1 MSAKLLFLVI
11 IVIASYKEVTLHE
24 QYTVYVK
31 SDSGTVNTS
40 CWTEGVELP
49 CHKLELTLKQA
60 SQLNNKVTESAKHS
74 ELEVSSLHEAVDDRE
89 CPTWMYYSNDT
100 DQCMCGADHY
110 DTVKCNAT
118 LNETYILDC
127 HQMSFDDK
135 LQRVIAGLSFY
146 GCLNQA
152 QPGQIYHQ
160 VPANRSQIN
169 EVMCNHFSR
178 EGRLCGACKK
188 GYSPLVYSYQLHCK
202 QCSEVESK
210 GNWVKFMAVAF
221 IPLTVFYIFVVSFK
235 FNANSPQLHGF
246 VIYAQFVASP
256 ANIRVITSGWRYH
269 SVPLSLSKLLATSYG
284 IWNLDYLRTVYPDI
298 CLRITTLQALSLDY
312 IVAYYPLFLIMLTYV
327 AIKLH
332 SRECRIVVWIWKPI
346 KRCLLKLKDKD
357 NIKTSMI
364 DVFATFLLL
373 SYNKILSVNFDLVA
387 FTVPIDSSG
396 KNVGRYLYY
405 DASYEHFG
413 PDHLPYGILA
423 LLSLTIFN
431 VLPFLLLLFYPMKWF
446 QRCLNHIKLSHL
458 ALHKFV
464 DSFAVCYKDGTEP
477 KTRDYRYFAAL
488 FLFIRISSYAVYQA
502 TLTASFYGWNGLIL
516 AGFTI
521 LLMITQPYK
530 SIYGKYNTVTTVMFG
545 VMTMTAIALMNINN
559 ALVKEHQAVK
569 TCTII
574 VAVLIVLPQL
584 YIIGTTIKWIY
595 NRKIIRKLLLS
606 KPTFDRSLSESS
618 LLIASENQT
627 TQTYKSLSSNI

>member
-332 SRECRIVVWIWKPI
+332 SRECRI
-346 KRCLLKLKDKD
+346 CLLY
-357 NIKTSMI
+357 TSP
-364 DVFATFLLL
+364 
-373 SYNKILSVNFDLVA
+373 S
-387 FTVPIDSSG
+387 P
-396 KNVGRYLYY
+396 
-405 DASYEHFG
+405 
-413 PDHLPYGILA
+413 
-423 LLSLTIFN
+423 
-431 VLPFLLLLFYPMKWF
+431 
-446 QRCLNHIKLSHL
+446 
-458 ALHKFV
+458 
-464 DSFAVCYKDGTEP
+464 
-477 KTRDYRYFAAL
+477 RD
-488 FLFIRISSYAVYQA
+488 A
-502 TLTASFYGWNGLIL
+502 TLSR
-516 AGFTI
+516 
-521 LLMITQPYK
+521 MP
-530 SIYGKYNTVTTVMFG
+530 
-545 VMTMTAIALMNINN
+545 
-559 ALVKEHQAVK
+559 
-569 TCTII
+569 
-574 VAVLIVLPQL
+574 
-584 YIIGTTIKWIY
+584 
-595 NRKIIRKLLLS
+595 
-606 KPTFDRSLSESS
+606 SS
-618 LLIASENQT
+618 A
-627 TQTYKSLSSNI
+627 